1 MGKDGA
7 EGDLPGRGVGGFRN
21 AELRPGGRDGRRL
34 AHLICGC
41 LGVLGQSCGEVSLA
55 LVSHWGFDPFYW
67 ENELGT
73 IESNVNPQ
81 LKRAFQLKWDTFMF
95 IR

>member
-55 LVSHWGFDPFYW
+55 LVSHWGFDPFYKGDCRHRPV
-67 ENELGT
+67 ETLGFY
-73 IESNVNPQ
+73 VLCDDP
-81 LKRAFQLKWDTFMF
+81 AFL
-95 IR
+95 R